1 MRTVV
6 AWVGVIVSIVVLV
19 RICCTPD
26 AKANFKADHF
36 KSLIKAIVPM
46 IAFLV
51 IVYFVLSH
59 VGK

>member
-6 AWVGVIVSIVVLV
+6 ALVGVIVTAVVLV
-19 RICCTPD
+19 MICRTPD

-46 IAFLV
+46 IVLLV
-51 IVYFVLSH
+51 IVYFVLSM
-59 VGK
+59 